1 MEACL
6 ETELPPA
13 SELEESLRTGVI
25 LCKLGHWMEPEVL
38 PLRRIY
44 DLDGAKF
51 QVLLREGERE
61 ERIFGRE
68 RESAVTNII
77 ICTCISSCSVT
88 KDMCTY
94 VLIVD

>member
-6 ETELPPA
+6 EAELPPA

-25 LCKLGHWMEPEVL
+25 LCRLGHWMEPEVL

-51 QVLLREGERE
+51 QVLLRGRGRGRKREGRGRRNGIVGSSRGKE
-61 ERIFGRE
+61 EL
-68 RESAVTNII
+68 
-77 ICTCISSCSVT
+77 CSSVIYRMCSVL
-88 KDMCTY
+88 
-94 VLIVD
+94 V